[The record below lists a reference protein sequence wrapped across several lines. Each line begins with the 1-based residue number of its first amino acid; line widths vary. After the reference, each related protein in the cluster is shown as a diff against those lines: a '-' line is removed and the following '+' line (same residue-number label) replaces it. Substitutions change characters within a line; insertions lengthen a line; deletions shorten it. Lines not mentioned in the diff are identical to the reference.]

1 MRGACS
7 ASTRI
12 GAGGRALGRGEA
24 VSGGKEGSGGRG
36 RGGEP
41 LVRARTWRGRA
52 VRPGAVARL
61 DFTEVPCGERD
72 AYSGL
77 GLFLNCGLFLR
88 HENTSR

>member
-1 MRGACS
+1 MK

-12 GAGGRALGRGEA
+12 GAGGRELARGEA
-24 VSGGKEGSGGRG
+24 VSGGKEGSGVGG

-41 LVRARTWRGRA
+41 LAGARTWRGCA

-61 DFTEVPCGERD
+61 DFMEVPCGERD

-77 GLFLNCGLFLR
+77 RLFLNRALFR
-88 HENTSR
+88 RYENTSR